1 MYIKIYFDDKPIYL
15 CDEID
20 AMLNEILHHPD
31 AVFMDEISTPAI
43 NALLHEVHKAEFH
56 AGVIWHKDLE
66 KLKKA
71 FFKHFKAIEAA
82 GGVVVNDKKEILF
95 IFRLN
100 KWDLPKGKLEKGETL
115 EDCAIREVEEETGLV
130 NLKLKKKIGETYHT
144 YNAFGKH
151 FIKTSHWYYITCSK
165 KQNLVP
171 QTEEDIT
178 DIEWISESDISKPMK
193 NTYASIDDIIT
204 KFLKKR

>member
-43 NALLHEVHKAEFH
+43 NSLLHEVHKAEFH
-56 AGVIWHKDLE
+56 AGVIWNSDLE

-82 GGVVVNDKKEILF
+82 GGVVVNEKKEILF

-100 KWDLPKGKLEKGETL
+100 KWDLPKGKLEKGENL
-115 EDCAIREVEEETGLV
+115 EECAIREVEEETGLV
-130 NLKLKKKIGETYHT
+130 NLKLKKKIAETYHT

-151 FIKTSHWYYITCSK
+151 FIKTSHWYYITCSR
-165 KQNLVP
+165 KQHLVP

-178 DIEWISESDISKPMK
+178 EIAWISQETISKPME
-193 NTYASIDDIIT
+193 NTYPSIKDIIA
-204 KFLKKR
+204 KFLEKR